1 MSGQNGGMKFG
12 KWFQDTWHHY
22 QEHKAQEKMLHQIIE
37 QVVELADPYIRQ
49 AKRYHNVL
57 RDPIVGSMEY
67 CTSIVDALPGPVE
80 LSRKGYHANP
90 LVKSLFASM
99 DELEEVVRISPE
111 VQAFKDKGAEG
122 NVTALLT
129 MTSEEKII
137 FGHQQK
143 GELIMRDVAQRAI
156 SFHDH
161 RVVSIATDVNKTK
174 DRIMHRGL
182 EALATVAMENI
193 TTLRQ
198 RRAVLREKRA
208 YLKGVRKILGGK
220 NHMMEMFA
228 APGPGQREEYRKAV
242 KKLAEVNL
250 ELDKVKEQIAT
261 PEHSLGFLEDIM
273 NRPGDLLMMRSQSFR
288 LNWKGVRVDD
298 TPESEGNDIT
308 LAEFSVGEELRRS
321 AVLVTFSLGSNQ

>member
-1 MSGQNGGMKFG
+1 MSKQESGIKIGR
-12 KWFQDTWHHY
+12 WLRDTWHHY
-22 QEHKAQEKMLHQIIE
+22 QEHKAQEKILRRITE
-37 QVVELADPYIRQ
+37 QVVEVADPYIRQ
-49 AKRYHNVL
+49 AKRYHSVL
-57 RDPIVGSMEY
+57 RDPITESMNY

-90 LVKSLFASM
+90 LVKSLFASP

-111 VQAFKDKGAEG
+111 VKAFKDKGLEG
-122 NVTALLT
+122 EVTALLT
-129 MTSEEKII
+129 MVSQEKTI

-143 GELIMRDVAQRAI
+143 GDLIMRDVAQRAV

-161 RVVSIATDVNKTK
+161 RVVSIDTDISRTKNK
-174 DRIMHRGL
+174 IMHRGL
-182 EALATVAMENI
+182 EVLATVTMENI

-198 RRAVLREKRA
+198 RRAELREKRA

-228 APGPGQREEYRKAV
+228 SPDPGQRGEYRKAV
-242 KKLAEVNL
+242 RKLAEVNQ

-261 PEHSLGFLEDIM
+261 PEHSLGYLGDIM
-273 NRPGDLLMMRSQSFR
+273 NHPGDSLKMRSQFFH

-321 AVLVTFSLGSNQ
+321 AVLVAFSLG